1 MDKIIIKGLKIFA
14 YHGVNIEE
22 KQNGQYF
29 IVDAVLYTPLNKAGS
44 TDRLRNTVSYSKA
57 AKLIN
62 KVVQSKKYDLLETVV
77 DKVAYNLFREF
88 RDIQEVIIRLS
99 KPDAPIN
106 LEFEYMAVEIHRKRS
121 DYYKGSS
128 C

>member
-88 RDIQEVIIRLS
+88 RDIQEVTIRLA
-99 KPDAPIN
+99 KPNAPIN
-106 LEFEYMAVEIHRKRS
+106 LDFEYMAVEIHRKRS